1 MLEKPAQPSRRDALK
16 CLAYGG
22 AGTLFVLAGG
32 VFTPV
37 DLALAGEYSSTAA
50 KRGRPLFVQISD
62 THIGFAKD
70 ANPDVNGTLA
80 QTIALVNALPEAP
93 ALICRR
99 ATLDRTVR
107 EAKPRRVVHRP
118 V

>member
-1 MLEKPAQPSRRDALK
+1 MPDKPAHSSRRDALK

-37 DLALAGEYSSTAA
+37 DLAMAGEDPSAVA

-80 QTIALVNALPEAP
+80 QTIAIVNALPE
-93 ALICRR
+93 
-99 ATLDRTVR
+99 
-107 EAKPRRVVHRP
+107 
-118 V
+118 